1 MNIQTRKGSQRIL
14 MNTVQIHLYIYLHK
28 IHILPMELFF
38 PRIMWITEF
47 HKSVRCIFLQ
57 FIYNTY
63 HNGKLFVENVL
74 SINLCTIQWK
84 IIFHKIYGNQDSI
97 E

>member
-14 MNTVQIHLYIYLHK
+14 MNTVQIHLY
-28 IHILPMELFF
+28 MSDG
-38 PRIMWITEF
+38 IMWITEF
-47 HKSVRCIFLQ
+47 HKSVKCIFLQ